1 MGIKTPAWWC
11 MPDMIGEFASSG
23 NDLDFSSRLGGL
35 KAGSTVTVEADGEDA
50 MLDEL
55 AGLHVELD
63 PPDVAG
69 RSQLDDR
76 RDVAD
81 DAFFRLRGL
90 CDAPLE
96 AALADAAGEEIS
108 LGLGSS
114 CGFPPKAAADAAA
127 SFGGYAGGVDGA
139 DRGLFVAERA
149 RARTLDMGADSE
161 RERKLPRGFVVSGD
175 LHVAAA
181 APVDLLTREG
191 CGERGESGP
200 SRSGEQ
206 PRELNP
212 KQPMV
217 KSGRSNDTNG
227 LKAVLSAL
235 GMFRGK
241 DCLGK

>member
-1 MGIKTPAWWC
+1 MGIRTPAWWC

-35 KAGSTVTVEADGEDA
+35 KAGSTVTAETDGEDA

-76 RDVAD
+76 LVVAD

-90 CDAPLE
+90 CDALLELPE
-96 AALADAAGEEIS
+96 AAFVEAAGEGIP
-108 LGLGSS
+108 LGLGRS

-127 SFGGYAGGVDGA
+127 SFEGYAGGVDGA

-149 RARTLDMGADSE
+149 RARTLVMGADSE
-161 RERKLPRGFVVSGD
+161 RERKLPRGLVVTGD
-175 LHVAAA
+175 LHLAAA

-191 CGERGESGP
+191 CGEWGESGP
-200 SRSGEQ
+200 SRSGDVS
-206 PRELNP
+206 RELNP

-217 KSGRSNDTNG
+217 LER
-227 LKAVLSAL
+227 VV
-235 GMFRGK
+235 
-241 DCLGK
+241 